1 MKRIFLTI
9 LLSTLLLGCSHETK
23 KDATQSGLP
32 VYNTAD
38 FTPSWPGDTAQVA
51 SLHHRIPS
59 FVFTDQNGETITE
72 KTFTHKIYVADF
84 FYTTCP
90 GICKKLSANLAEV
103 QQAFERDSEVL
114 ILSHSVTPDFDTKD
128 RLKVYANHLAAI
140 DHKWFMVRGNKD
152 SIYSIA
158 RKAYFADED
167 LGIQKSTA
175 DFLHTENILLI
186 DKQKRIRG
194 IYKGTSRLQ
203 IADLIKDIQ
212 ALKKEE

>member
-1 MKRIFLTI
+1 MKLIFLMI
-9 LLSTLLLGCSHETK
+9 LLSSLLLGCRHQNK
-23 KDATQSGLP
+23 MAVAQSGLP

-38 FTPSWPGDTAQVA
+38 FTPTWPDDPAKATT
-51 SLHHRIPS
+51 LHHSIPA

-72 KTFTHKIYVADF
+72 KTFANKIYVADF
-84 FYTTCP
+84 FYTSCP
-90 GICKKLSANLAEV
+90 GICKKLSANLTEV
-103 QQAFERDSEVL
+103 QEAFEKDSEVL
-114 ILSHSVTPDFDTKD
+114 ILSHSVTPDFDTQD
-128 RLKVYANHLAAI
+128 RLKVYANGLGAI
-140 DHKWFMVRGNKD
+140 NHKWFMVRGNKD

-167 LGIQKSTA
+167 LGLQKSSS

-186 DKQKRIRG
+186 DKQRRIRG

-212 ALKKEE
+212 ALKKEG